1 MTIGTR
7 QFEAFYR
14 AGNPSAD
21 SGHLICF
28 LVSHVCII
36 IRITVM
42 GILSVLLIVQAVIT
56 FSFIEI
62 INVQNQEMFLIT
74 KL

>member
-14 AGNPSAD
+14 AGNPSA

-36 IRITVM
+36 IRITVTGM
-42 GILSVLLIVQAVIT
+42 LSV
-56 FSFIEI
+56 FI
-62 INVQNQEMFLIT
+62 NCLGRNNLSLYRDNQHIREED
-74 KL
+74 